1 MDVIPLAASSLTSRL
16 PALTMLRGWG
26 DVMVTPVWSFLI
38 RTASSAILVDSGT
51 PSPAVCEQRG
61 MPVSDAGSPGLTELL
76 AGHGIAARDIE
87 YVVLTHLHFD
97 HSANLGLFPRARV
110 VLQRREFDYAR
121 QPLWV
126 HDNYYWLDACGL
138 QEIVDDGRLH
148 LVDGHAELA
157 DGVRVQ
163 LTPGHTPGSQ
173 VVQVGDGPGGWLLAG
188 DSVPLLRNI
197 EADGRIRPGGIFVDL
212 GAYLDSLRLIA
223 AHAPNIL
230 PGHEPSLQA
239 GVPIVIR

>member
-1 MDVIPLAASSLTSRL
+1 MEVIPLRASSLTSRL

-26 DVMVTPVWSFLI
+26 ETMVTPVWSFLI
-38 RTASSAILVDSGT
+38 RTATTAILVDSGT

-61 MPVSDAGSPGLTELL
+61 MPVSDADGPGLAEQL
-76 AGHGIAARDIE
+76 AEHGVVARDVE

-97 HSANLGLFPRARV
+97 HSANLGLFPRSRV
-110 VLQRREFDYAR
+110 VLQRLEFEHAR

-126 HDNYYWLDACGL
+126 HANYYWLDTCGL
-138 QEIVDDGRLH
+138 QEIADDGRLH
-148 LVDGHAELA
+148 LVDGHAELIE
-157 DGVRVQ
+157 GVSVR

-173 VVQVGDGPGGWLLAG
+173 VVQVGEGSGGWLVAG

-212 GAYLDSLRLIA
+212 SAYLDSLRFIA
-223 AHAPNIL
+223 AHLPNIL
-230 PGHEPSLQA
+230 PGHEPSVRA
-239 GVPIVIR
+239 GVPIVIG

>member
-173 VVQVGDGPGGWLLAG
+173 VVQVGDGPGGWLMAG

-197 EADGRIRPGGIFVDL
+197 EADGRPTSCLVT
-212 GAYLDSLRLIA
+212 SLRSRPACPSSFAEA
-223 AHAPNIL
+223 AARTL
-230 PGHEPSLQA
+230 PSADGSPPESK
-239 GVPIVIR
+239 G